1 MKPKDN
7 FFLTLRNYLTV
18 YLPMQKCCS
27 EKTLKSYRE
36 VLNYLMDYLRDVKG
50 ISLRQ
55 ISFDLFDELLVLDFW
70 TGCKQP
76 ATTARLHG
84 ITG

>member
-1 MKPKDN
+1 
-7 FFLTLRNYLTV
+7 
-18 YLPMQKCCS
+18 MQKCCS